1 MRKTGHSPY
10 WFLAPAAAL
19 YAGVIVVPVFYS
31 FYLSLFKWNG
41 VSPRK
46 KFVGLQN
53 YVNVIANDET
63 FLTAARNNIVWIV
76 LTMLFTVGVALALAL
91 LLNRSFRGRVFF
103 RGGFYFPYVLSGV
116 IVAIIWS
123 WVYHPQL
130 GLIANL
136 AASFGFGGAAKALL
150 ADTRTAFFAVYA
162 AALWQGVGAPM
173 VLFLAGLQTIPRDL
187 FEAATIDGTNK
198 FQAFIHVTIPM
209 LRETFVVV
217 FATQIITSMKVYD
230 LIYAMTG
237 GGPADSTQTMATW
250 MVMQTF
256 TFANVGMG
264 TAIACIMV
272 LVLMTVVIPFVL
284 FMAKE

>member
-1 MRKTGHSPY
+1 
-10 WFLAPAAAL
+10 
-19 YAGVIVVPVFYS
+19 
-31 FYLSLFKWNG
+31 
-41 VSPRK
+41 
-46 KFVGLQN
+46 
-53 YVNVIANDET
+53 
-63 FLTAARNNIVWIV
+63 
-76 LTMLFTVGVALALAL
+76 
-91 LLNRSFRGRVFF
+91 VFF

-136 AASFGFGGAAKALL
+136 AGVFGFGGSAKALL

-237 GGPADSTQTMATW
+237 GGPR
-250 MVMQTF
+250 
-256 TFANVGMG
+256 
-264 TAIACIMV
+264 TA
-272 LVLMTVVIPFVL
+272 PRRWRPGW
-284 FMAKE
+284 